1 MHGFEIFNNVGAHP
15 FAGVFKAEEQFS
27 EVQNL
32 LQSLSSSFE
41 STNEPEMKSAL
52 QRLSNCIKTKTTITP
67 EKLRKYA
74 WDMRNAQRNS
84 HAIALFY
91 VAACL
96 FAEKSK
102 GTVSMRGM
110 VLCLEGIKVA
120 SLEMLQNKDIALEVV
135 KGLVIPLMQEF
146 EEKMEKVVIAKK
158 DLKCKLLVNGLN
170 HISTCEAAVG

>member
-1 MHGFEIFNNVGAHP
+1 VFN
-15 FAGVFKAEEQFS
+15 AEEQFS
-27 EVQNL
+27 EVQKL
-32 LQSLSSSFE
+32 LQSFSSSFE
-41 STNEPEMKSAL
+41 SNNESDMKRAVHS
-52 QRLSNCIKTKTTITP
+52 LSICIKTKTTTTP
-67 EKLRKYA
+67 EKLRNYA
-74 WDMRNAQRNS
+74 WDMRNAKQNS